1 MLKKLIFAL
10 FCCIFAANFAAAQHR
25 TTNTA
30 AAVSK
35 PDSAMVD
42 FLTMRDGTELV
53 GFVKG
58 MNADMVTFLPLNGGT
73 EMMIQRSL
81 VKATRSMTYKDY
93 ASGYLSEHRG
103 APSLFAAHTGF
114 MIPKGEGRY
123 ETMGFVVSNM
133 YDYAITKN
141 VMVGG
146 GLFAFLPT
154 FRVKVGGQVAPNIHL
169 AAGTTIASLPF
180 VGVDF
185 AGGSGAGG
193 GGNFFFGSTYGVA
206 TFGNPNNFVNVSGG
220 VAYGASPLGAIAT
233 VQVGGFSRFSAKTA
247 FFGELNFL
255 PDALYAPTNSN
266 SLKLDRR
273 AFILGNVGLRFMQ
286 KTTSWDLGM
295 CGMSSPGSVS
305 QVIFFPMVGFKAYV
319 GGGK

>member
-10 FCCIFAANFAAAQHR
+10 FCCIFTANFATAQHR
-25 TTNTA
+25 TTNTT
-30 AAVSK
+30 AAVAK

-42 FLTMRDGTELV
+42 FLTMRDGTELI

-81 VKATRSMTYKDY
+81 VKATRSMPYKDY
-93 ASGYLSEHRG
+93 MSGYLSEHRG

-114 MIPKGEGRY
+114 MLPKGEGRY

-146 GLFAFLPT
+146 GFFAFLPA
-154 FRVKVGGQVAPNIHL
+154 FRVKVGGQVAPNVHL

-180 VGVDF
+180 VGIDF
-185 AGGSGAGG
+185 AGGGSGS
-193 GGNFFFGSTYGVA
+193 NFFFGSTYGVA
-206 TFGNPNNFVNVSGG
+206 TFGNTNNFFNVSAG
-220 VAYGASPLGAIAT
+220 VAYGANPVGAIAT

-255 PDALYAPTNSN
+255 PDALYAQTNSN

-295 CGMSSPGSVS
+295 CGMSDPSSPSKG
-305 QVIFFPMVGFKAYV
+305 IFFPMVGFKAYV
-319 GGGK
+319 GGAK

>member
-10 FCCIFAANFAAAQHR
+10 FCYIFTANFAAAQHR
-25 TTNTA
+25 TTNTT
-30 AAVSK
+30 AAVAK
-35 PDSAMVD
+35 PDSAIVD
-42 FLTMRDGTELV
+42 LLTMRDGTELV

-58 MNADMVTFLPLNGGT
+58 MNADMITFLPMNGGT
-73 EMMIQRSL
+73 EMTIQRSL
-81 VKATRSMTYKDY
+81 VKSTRSIPYKDY
-93 ASGYLSEHRG
+93 TSGYLSEHRG
-103 APSLFAAHTGF
+103 APSLFGAHTGF
-114 MIPKGEGRY
+114 MMPKGEGRY

-146 GLFAFLPT
+146 GLFLFLPA
-154 FRVKVGGQVAPNIHL
+154 FRVKVGGQVAPNVHL
-169 AAGTTIASLPF
+169 AVGTTIASFPF

-185 AGGSGAGG
+185 GGSGSGSGA
-193 GGNFFFGSTYGVA
+193 NFFFGSTYGMA
-206 TFGNPNNFVNVSGG
+206 TFGNTNNFVNVSGG
-220 VAYGASPLGAIAT
+220 IAYDANPNNAIAT

-255 PDALYAPTNSN
+255 PDALYAPTSPN
-266 SLKLDRR
+266 SLKPNRR
-273 AFILGNVGLRFMQ
+273 AFILGNAGFRFMQ

-295 CGMSSPGSVS
+295 CGMSDPSSPSK
-305 QVIFFPMVGFKAYV
+305 VIFFPMVGFKAYV